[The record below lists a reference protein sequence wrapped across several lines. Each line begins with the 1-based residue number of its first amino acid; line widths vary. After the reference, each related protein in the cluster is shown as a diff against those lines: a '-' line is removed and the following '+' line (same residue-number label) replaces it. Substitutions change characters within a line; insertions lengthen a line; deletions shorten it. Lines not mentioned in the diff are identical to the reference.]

1 MTSLMVSS
9 KWRGACCGIAGRT
22 GPVPAGDTAKVG
34 EYAYLINMAVVVV
47 FCKAFELMRAEG
59 VAYVASLAEGANML
73 LHVLGNGSNEIIN
86 VIQAIVLSFTIIPLL
101 KLQDHAEVMGPEFAF
116 GCVACISAAA
126 LTLAIVTLN
135 AYMVASIIPLDSPSM
150 YVALCAVVIV
160 YVLVLSYTAA
170 FLLRCVWSR
179 RMVVNYGTSVNSFTP
194 IADLVRYTVAAVLR
208 IDEFHG
214 RKLRIATYTLSVLDW
229 VAAVEAVTGKKFL
242 VRHQKQLPP
251 LRDLKKTNGMSV
263 TWWRAKCEM
272 INILD
277 QGGGLVNWS
286 PHMLDNSFLPEVTPT
301 PINEI
306 IQKAYSLAHK

>member
-1 MTSLMVSS
+1 MFYVGLRKYFPHLYITVVYLYNGVINIPDPIAKNAWS
-9 KWRGACCGIAGRT
+9 KISYIKYSDYDALEAVFRGNDAIICTLDSEKTRYQIG
-22 GPVPAGDTAKVG
+22 
-34 EYAYLINMAVVVV
+34 LIN
-47 FCKAFELMRAEG
+47 
-59 VAYVASLAEGANML
+59 
-73 LHVLGNGSNEIIN
+73 
-86 VIQAIVLSFTIIPLL
+86 
-101 KLQDHAEVMGPEFAF
+101 
-116 GCVACISAAA
+116 AAQEA
-126 LTLAIVTLN
+126 GIK
-135 AYMVASIIPLDSPSM
+135 
-150 YVALCAVVIV
+150 
-160 YVLVLSYTAA
+160 VLVPTHYGIDVDTPLFRKYSQRVEICKIYRALKKSSLKYIIVA
-170 FLLRCVWSR
+170 GGFSVEDFLAPHFGWDFANNSVLIHGD
-179 RMVVNYGTSVNSFTP
+179 GTSVNSFTP